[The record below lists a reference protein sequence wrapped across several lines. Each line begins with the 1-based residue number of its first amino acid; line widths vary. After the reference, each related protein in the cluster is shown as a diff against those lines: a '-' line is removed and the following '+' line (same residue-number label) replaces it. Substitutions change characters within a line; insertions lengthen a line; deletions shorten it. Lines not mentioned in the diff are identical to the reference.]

1 MCGIGTV
8 DTLHI
13 FQIISFLSSTAQL
26 SAEQMITA
34 EVVEIFEYRGIFGVN
49 GRRVNPEFESRFSN
63 MEYKTIVFRNQ
74 EEVKEKLNYC

>member
-1 MCGIGTV
+1 
-8 DTLHI
+8 
-13 FQIISFLSSTAQL
+13 
-26 SAEQMITA
+26 MITA
-34 EVVEIFEYRGIFGVN
+34 EVVEIFEYRGIFWVN